1 VIEELEACFE
11 QLRARFGVPG
21 MSWALI
27 EDGAI
32 AQAGALGVQVA
43 SGSRPVTNTTRFQA
57 CSISKPI
64 AALAMLRLVDR
75 GLLDLDAD
83 INDLLTSWRLPR
95 NSAWQPVVTLRQLV
109 SHSAG
114 LTTSGFPG
122 YKRSDRLPSAV
133 EILTGVHPANTFG
146 VRVDSIPGAQFRYSG
161 GGTLAMQQLLE
172 DVTRTPFPMLMR
184 ELVLDPLGMDDSDY
198 TQPPPEAIHDVLAS
212 GHDEFGS
219 PVEGGWHVYPELATA
234 GLWTTPTDLCRY
246 AVAVQAAFAGGRG
259 ALLSQPLARE
269 MLTPQVAASERIGGL
284 SALGLGPFLAD
295 DGAASRFGHS
305 GGNEGFRC
313 HLLAYREAG
322 IGAAVM
328 TNSDAGGWLL
338 QHAYAAIAAAYAWPG
353 QPDEIVEP
361 DWPDEATLTA
371 CAGTY
376 RLRDGFEL
384 KITPAQHGLQ
394 VAFDRQAP
402 TMFGFVGRADT
413 GAIEFASNVTD
424 TMLRLE
430 SEDQAGHAI
439 TFVQNNQDIVCPRL
453 EARDTGT

>member
-1 VIEELEACFE
+1 LEARFE
-11 QLRARFGVPG
+11 QSRARFGVPG

-27 EDGAI
+27 EDGEI
-32 AQAGALGVQVA
+32 AHAGALGVQAA
-43 SGSRPVTNTTRFQA
+43 SGSRSVTNTTRFQA

-83 INDLLTSWRLPR
+83 INDTLTSWRLPR
-95 NSAWQPVVTLRQLV
+95 NSDWQPVVTLRHLV

-122 YKRSDRLPSAV
+122 YKRSERLPSPV
-133 EILTGVHPANTFG
+133 EILNGVHPANTFG

-172 DVTRTPFPMLMR
+172 DATRTPFPTLMR
-184 ELVLDPLGMDDSDY
+184 ELVLDPLGMADSDY
-198 TQPPPEAIHDVLAS
+198 TQPPPESVHDGLAS

-246 AVAVQAAFAGGRG
+246 AVAVQAAYAGRPGS
-259 ALLSQPLARE
+259 LLSQPLAQE
-269 MLTPQVAASERIGGL
+269 MLTPQVAASDRGL
-284 SALGLGPFLAD
+284 SALGLGPFLED

-305 GGNEGFRC
+305 GGNAGFRC
-313 HLLAYREAG
+313 HLLAYRDTG

-338 QHAYAAIAAAYAWPG
+338 QHAYAAIASAYAWPG
-353 QPDEIVEP
+353 HPDEIVEP
-361 DWPDEATLTA
+361 DWPDAATLTA
-371 CAGTY
+371 CEGKY

-384 KITPAQHGLQ
+384 TIRPAEHGLH

-402 TMFGFVGRADT
+402 TMFGFVGRTDA

-424 TMLRLE
+424 TKLRLE
-430 SEDQAGHAI
+430 AEDQAGHAI
-439 TFVQNNQDIVCPRL
+439 TFVQNNQDIVCPLVR
-453 EARDTGT
+453 ARDTAS